1 MSPPSVVS
9 FQINVQE
16 PKYTHVSDL
25 PQILSVHHTLS
36 AHTRFKIILV
46 TGVEE
51 QCYFLLKNK
60 IFPSSIF
67 LQGKQI
73 RNKQATHSYF
83 AYPPLPFAHRYFQS
97 SMNA

>member
-1 MSPPSVVS
+1 MSPLTEVRL
-9 FQINVQE
+9 QINVQE
-16 PKYTHVSDL
+16 PKYTRVSDL
-25 PQILSVHHTLS
+25 PQILSVHHTLF

-60 IFPSSIF
+60 SSPSSIF

-73 RNKQATHSYF
+73 
-83 AYPPLPFAHRYFQS
+83 L
-97 SMNA
+97 